1 MGVKVGTSEVGV
13 YLGAEK
19 LAGIDGGLT
28 LESVSVEKQTSHYAS
43 VYFDVR
49 GINSIDVTAGTLP
62 SGTTLHIAG
71 GDNLTFDDSAKNRI
85 EGTDIATITSGAT
98 SNVNVQSFNYICIVF
113 ISTDA
118 LNPRYLA
125 TGSCTVS
132 GAQCVK
138 VR

>member
-1 MGVKVGTSEVGV
+1 MGVKVGASEVGV
-13 YLGAEK
+13 YLGSEK
-19 LAGIDGGLT
+19 LAGLGGGVT
-28 LESVSVEKQTSHYAS
+28 LESVSVEKQASHYAS
-43 VYFDVR
+43 IYFDVR

-71 GDNLTFDDSAKNRI
+71 DDNLTFDDDARNSIA
-85 EGTDIATITSGAT
+85 GTDITTITSGAT
-98 SNVNVQSFNYICIVF
+98 SNVNVQAFDYVCIVF
-113 ISTDA
+113 IASA
-118 LNPRYLA
+118 AQNPRYLA

>member
-1 MGVKVGTSEVGV
+1 MGVKVGASEVGV

-19 LAGIDGGLT
+19 LAGVGEALS
-28 LESVSVEKQTSHYAS
+28 LESVSVAKQNGVYSS

-49 GINSIDVTAGTLP
+49 GINVIDVTAGTLP

-71 GDNLTFDDSAKNRI
+71 GDNLTFDDGAQNSIA
-85 EGTDIATITSGAT
+85 GTDIVTITSGAT
-98 SNVNVQSFNYICIVF
+98 SSVNVQAFDYVCIVF
-113 ISTDA
+113 FA
-118 LNPRYLA
+118 QNELNARYLA

>member
-19 LAGIDGGLT
+19 LAGVGEALS
-28 LESVSVEKQTSHYAS
+28 LESVNVEKQKSHYAS

-62 SGTTLHIAG
+62 SGTTLHIVG
-71 GDNLTFDDSAKNRI
+71 GDNLTFDDNAKNNI
-85 EGTDIATITSGAT
+85 EGTDIVTITSDAT
-98 SNVNVQSFNYICIVF
+98 SNVNVQTFNYVCIVF
-113 ISTDA
+113 ISTDS

-125 TGSCTVS
+125 SGICTVS

>member
-1 MGVKVGTSEVGV
+1 MGVKVGASEVGV

-19 LAGIDGGLT
+19 LAGVGEALSI
-28 LESVSVEKQTSHYAS
+28 ESVNVEKMDGHYAS

-62 SGTTLHIAG
+62 NDTTLHIAG
-71 GDNLTFDDSAKNRI
+71 GDNLTFDDSAQNSI
-85 EGTDIATITSGAT
+85 AGTDIATITSGAT
-98 SNVNVQSFNYICIVF
+98 SNVNVQAFSYVCIVF
-113 ISTDA
+113 IKTDA
-118 LNPRYLA
+118 LNKRYSA

>member
-1 MGVKVGTSEVGV
+1 MGVKVGESEVGV

-19 LAGIDGGLT
+19 LAGIGGLS
-28 LESVSVEKQTSHYAS
+28 LESVYIEKRASQYTS

-49 GINSIDVTAGTLP
+49 GINVIDVTAGTLP

-71 GDNLTFDDSAKNRI
+71 GDNLTFDDNAQNNI
-85 EGTDIATITSGAT
+85 AGTDIVTITSGAT
-98 SNVNVQSFNYICIVF
+98 SNVNVQAFDYICIVF
-113 ISTDA
+113 ITTDSI
-118 LNPRYLA
+118 NPRYLA
-125 TGSCTVS
+125 SGSCTVS